1 MIDRTKLNWEKIRQL
16 PTVNAMLDEE
26 YGKEGTPTREAFK
39 REAYAYYT
47 GQILEQAR
55 KDAGLTQSELAEKV
69 GSNKSYI
76 SRVETGRTEPK
87 VSTFYRI
94 AAALGLSVE
103 LIPA

>member
-16 PTVNAMLDEE
+16 PTVNDMLDEK
-26 YGKEGTPTREAFK
+26 YGKEGTPARETFN

-55 KDAGLTQSELAEKV
+55 KDAGMTQSELADKV

-76 SRVETGRTEPK
+76 SRIETGRTEPR

-94 AAALGLSVE
+94 AAALGLSVS
-103 LIPA
+103 LTPV